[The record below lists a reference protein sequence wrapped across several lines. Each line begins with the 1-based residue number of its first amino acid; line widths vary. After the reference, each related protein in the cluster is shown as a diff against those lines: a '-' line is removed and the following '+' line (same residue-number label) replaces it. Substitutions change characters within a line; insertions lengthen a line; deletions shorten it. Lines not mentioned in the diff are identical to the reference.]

1 MFGLAATSLVLAAC
15 VSSDPPLVTDTAPT
29 ETTATTPPTESTA
42 APLPV
47 DIDVQGHRGARGL
60 QPENTLPAFE
70 IALDLGVDTL
80 ELDLHFTADGEVVV
94 WHDAV
99 VHPDKCRL
107 DPDIASDAPDPQV
120 AAEAD
125 LAIAGFTRSELEAY
139 RCDLNPDSDRFPD
152 QEAGG
157 TAQAGDA
164 YRIVTLAELFDF
176 VAAYAVS
183 TDKTNEQKAAAA
195 TVMFNVE
202 TKRVADSPATINDG
216 FDGVTPGPFE
226 QTLLQLIAAFGL
238 ESRVVVQSFDH
249 RSLRAIRSVNDTIR
263 LAALTSRN
271 VAFSS
276 EFAEFANI
284 WSPDNRSVSASS
296 LDAAHAAGLQV
307 IPWTVNEAAD
317 MSRLIALGVDGL
329 ISDRPDIL
337 VAVVAAG
344 G

>member
-1 MFGLAATSLVLAAC
+1 MFGLVAVSLVLAAC
-15 VSSDPPLVTDTAPT
+15 VSSDPPLQTGSSTTAAPT
-29 ETTATTPPTESTA
+29 QSTA

-60 QPENTLPAFE
+60 QPENTLSAFE

-80 ELDLHFTADGEVVV
+80 ELDLHFTADGEVVI
-94 WHDAV
+94 WHDPI

-107 DPDIASDAPDPQV
+107 DPAFAGDAPDPQS

-125 LAIAGFTRSELEAY
+125 IAIARFTRAELEAY

-157 TAQAGDA
+157 TAQAGDS

-176 VAAYAVS
+176 VATYAAS
-183 TDKTNEQKAAAA
+183 TDKTSAQQATAA
-195 TVMFNVE
+195 TVLFNVE
-202 TKRVADSPATINDG
+202 TKRVADNPATINDG

-226 QTLLQLIAAFGL
+226 LTLLQLITEFDL
-238 ESRVVVQSFDH
+238 DSRVVVQSFDH
-249 RSLRAIRSVNDTIR
+249 RSLRAIRSVNDTIQ

-271 VAFSS
+271 VPFSA
-276 EFAEFANI
+276 EFAEFANV

-296 LDAAHAAGLQV
+296 LEDAHAAGLQV
-307 IPWTVNEAAD
+307 IPWTVNEASD
-317 MSRLIALGVDGL
+317 MSRLIVLGVDGL
-329 ISDRPDIL
+329 ITDRPDIL
-337 VAVVAAG
+337 VAVVAEG